1 MSIAM
6 RRILLLA
13 SALLIPSTAL
23 ATPWFDQSWAEQLVA
38 TEFPDYWAYLE
49 RVKAN
54 GNMDL
59 YINDLRQGRNMA
71 LNKGARPELV
81 EAWETRFYALESYRD
96 LLRTWR
102 NDPATHS
109 DTTRMQMIS
118 AAEDFHLANLE
129 LFDAQ
134 LVFAEARVDHLGMQI
149 ADHELNFDHY
159 ALETVERAIGD

>member
-1 MSIAM
+1 M
-6 RRILLLA
+6 RRLLILAFALLLP
-13 SALLIPSTAL
+13 SAAL
-23 ATPWFDQSWAEQLVA
+23 ATPWFDQAWAEQLVA
-38 TEFPDYWAYLE
+38 TEFPDYWSYLE

-54 GNMDL
+54 GNMEL

-71 LNKGARPELV
+71 LNKDARPELV
-81 EAWETRFYALESYRD
+81 EAWETRFYALEAYRD
-96 LLRTWR
+96 LLRSWR
-102 NDPATHS
+102 DAPDTRS
-109 DTTRMQMIS
+109 DTMRLKMIS